1 MKVRK
6 DKVSMINIFDM
17 MGPVM
22 VGPSSSHTAGAARI
36 GNMGRTLLGEEVARA
51 DIGLHGSFAET
62 GFGHGTDRALLA
74 GLLGMKPDDLRIP
87 NAYEEANRA
96 GMAYSFRT
104 VELRDA
110 HPNTALL
117 ELTGKSGKK
126 LTLQAASIGGGAIVV
141 NKIDGIDV
149 NFTGDFNTLIVRN
162 QDESGSVA
170 AITSILSQVHINVAN
185 MSVNRHRRGG
195 DALMVIETDQHIKP
209 RQVEFLSEL
218 PGILSV
224 TYYDKEDDEDGAG
237 FDEGNL

>member
-1 MKVRK
+1 
-6 DKVSMINIFDM
+6 MINIFDM

-36 GNMGRTLLGEEVARA
+36 GNMGRTLLGEEVARG

-126 LTLQAASIGGGAIVV
+126 LTLQASSIGGGAIVV

>member
-1 MKVRK
+1 
-6 DKVSMINIFDM
+6 MINIFDM

-62 GFGHGTDRALLA
+62 GVGHGTDRALLA

-87 NAYEEANRA
+87 NAYDEANRA

-117 ELTGKSGKK
+117 ELTGKSGKQ
-126 LTLQAASIGGGAIVV
+126 LTLQASSIGGGAIVV

>member
-1 MKVRK
+1 
-6 DKVSMINIFDM
+6 MINIFDM

-117 ELTGKSGKK
+117 ELTGKSGKQ
-126 LTLQAASIGGGAIVV
+126 LTLQASSIGGGAIVV

-195 DALMVIETDQHIKP
+195 DALMVIETDQHIMP

>member
-1 MKVRK
+1 
-6 DKVSMINIFDM
+6 MINIFDM

-126 LTLQAASIGGGAIVV
+126 LTLQASSIGGGAIVV

-237 FDEGNL
+237 FDEGSL

>member
-1 MKVRK
+1 
-6 DKVSMINIFDM
+6 MINIFDM

-117 ELTGKSGKK
+117 ELTGKSGKQ
-126 LTLQAASIGGGAIVV
+126 LTLQASSIGGGAIVV

-218 PGILSV
+218 PGTLSV

>member
-1 MKVRK
+1 
-6 DKVSMINIFDM
+6 MINIFDM

-117 ELTGKSGKK
+117 ELTGKSGKQ
-126 LTLQAASIGGGAIVV
+126 LTLQASSIGGGAIVV
-141 NKIDGIDV
+141 NKIDGIYV

-237 FDEGNL
+237 FDEGHL

>member
-1 MKVRK
+1 
-6 DKVSMINIFDM
+6 MINIFDM

-51 DIGLHGSFAET
+51 DIGLYGSFAET
-62 GFGHGTDRALLA
+62 GYGHGTDRALLA

-126 LTLQAASIGGGAIVV
+126 LTLQASSIGGGAIVV

-209 RQVEFLSEL
+209 QQVEFLSEL